1 VRMNPFDEQIL
12 HFLNAFAQRSSILDR
27 GMMLLANGTLAKAT
41 FVGLFLWYPWLEKG
55 EQGRKN
61 REIIFATVFGCF
73 LSIALCLVLQKVL
86 PYRVRPVQ
94 NVDLGFLVPIGQ
106 EPLRDWPSAF
116 PSDHS
121 MLFGTLAT
129 AAWFISRPLGVASHV
144 FAFLFIG
151 VPRVYLGLHHPTDI
165 LAGAALGILVAFIV
179 NRPALRERIARW
191 PLRWH
196 EARPGLVAALLF
208 LLFVQI
214 ASVFWEARVVA
225 DVLARKAIPALQV
238 NVGDR

>member
-1 VRMNPFDEQIL
+1 MNAFDQTIL
-12 HFLNAFAQRSSILDR
+12 HLLNSFAQRSSFLDR
-27 GMMLLANGTLAKAT
+27 GMMLLANGTIAKAS

-55 EQGRKN
+55 ERGRKN
-61 REIIFATVFGCF
+61 REIIVATVFGCF
-73 LSIALCLVLQKVL
+73 LSIGLCLVLQKLL

-94 NVDLGFLVPIGQ
+94 NADLGFIVPLGQ

-121 MLFGTLAT
+121 MLFATLAT
-129 AAWFISRPLGVASHV
+129 AAWFVSRPLGVASHV

-165 LAGAALGILVAFIV
+165 LAGAAMGILVAAGV
-179 NRPALRERIARW
+179 NRPAVRAALSRW

-196 EARPGLVAALLF
+196 ELRPGLVSAGMF

-225 DVLARKAIPALQV
+225 DALARSAAPALQV
-238 NVGDR
+238 KIGDR